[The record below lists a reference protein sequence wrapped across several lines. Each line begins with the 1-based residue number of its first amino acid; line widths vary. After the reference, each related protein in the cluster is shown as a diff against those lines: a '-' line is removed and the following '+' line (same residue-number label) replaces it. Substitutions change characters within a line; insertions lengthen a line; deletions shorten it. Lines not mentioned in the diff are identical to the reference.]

1 MKLKTL
7 VVLSALV
14 ASATAF
20 AAKTAAIPEG
30 VTVSTDPAKAAEVE
44 RHAQELQAKQQ
55 VQQQPSVNSSGTG
68 SKKAAARHKRA
79 HKQSAPKKSAQ

>member
-7 VVLSALV
+7 VVLCAL
-14 ASATAF
+14 ATSATAF

-55 VQQQPSVNSSGTG
+55 VQQQPAVNSSGTG
-68 SKKAAARHKRA
+68 SKKTSAHHKRPQ
-79 HKQSAPKKSAQ
+79 KQSAKKKSAQ